1 MLLGSETALLR
12 MSHVLLGEGG
22 RERFELRME
31 AQSCRSRDAGS
42 RLGHGERGSNQYPPP
57 PSQKFFSSSSFDIRS
72 RETSV
77 SALFFM
83 NVSSPSAPAV
93 LPSQRPE
100 QTNVYVM
107 CAFKQPSG

>member
-1 MLLGSETALLR
+1 MYYWEKAVG
-12 MSHVLLGEGG
+12 
-22 RERFELRME
+22 RFELGME
-31 AQSCRSRDAGS
+31 TQSCRSRDAGS
-42 RLGHGERGSNQYPPP
+42 RLGHGKRGSNQYPPHP
-57 PSQKFFSSSSFDIRS
+57 HLRSFFSSSFDIRS

-100 QTNVYVM
+100 QTNVYVT
-107 CAFKQPSG
+107 CAFEQPSG

>member
-1 MLLGSETALLR
+1 MG
-12 MSHVLLGEGG
+12 
-22 RERFELRME
+22 RFELGME
-31 AQSCRSRDAGS
+31 AQSCRSQDAGS
-42 RLGHGERGSNQYPPP
+42 RLGHGKWGSNQYPPP
-57 PSQKFFSSSSFDIRS
+57 PSQKFFSSSFDIRS

-107 CAFKQPSG
+107 RAFKRPSG